1 MRIRLLSGRVFTD
14 ADHADSAPV
23 TIINRATALRFW
35 PGESPMGRRIRIH
48 PDDSPPKEIV
58 GVVDDVRQ
66 VALGAPVRSEIYLPY
81 AQLPWREC
89 FLLVRSAARP
99 AGLAEAV
106 RREFRAIDPG
116 IALASPRS
124 MSDQVSESLAP
135 PRFHTILL
143 GVFAALALT
152 LAAVGVFGV
161 ISYSVGQ
168 RTRDF
173 AIRLALGAERRDILR
188 LVIGESLLPVLTG
201 VVLGL
206 GLSLAMTRLLSS
218 LLFGI
223 RPTDPATYAVVAVVL
238 SVVAVA
244 ASYLP
249 SRRALLVNPAVALG
263 HE

>member
-1 MRIRLLSGRVFTD
+1 
-14 ADHADSAPV
+14 
-23 TIINRATALRFW
+23 
-35 PGESPMGRRIRIH
+35 
-48 PDDSPPKEIV
+48 
-58 GVVDDVRQ
+58 
-66 VALGAPVRSEIYLPY
+66 
-81 AQLPWREC
+81 
-89 FLLVRSAARP
+89 
-99 AGLAEAV
+99 
-106 RREFRAIDPG
+106 
-116 IALASPRS
+116 
-124 MSDQVSESLAP
+124 
-135 PRFHTILL
+135 
-143 GVFAALALT
+143 
-152 LAAVGVFGV
+152 
-161 ISYSVGQ
+161 
-168 RTRDF
+168 
-173 AIRLALGAERRDILR
+173 